1 MATLPSVSRDLASFD
16 QLSTAER
23 IRLLQDLWDEIAAD
37 PSAVPVTE
45 AQRAELDRRLESHRA
60 TPHECV
66 DWADAKDRLR
76 SR

>member
-1 MATLPSVSRDLASFD
+1 MATLSSVSRDLAAFD

-37 PSAVPVTE
+37 PDAVPVTE
-45 AQRAELDRRLESHRA
+45 AQRAELDRRLEAHRA
-60 TPHECV
+60 NPDACV
-66 DWADAKDRLR
+66 DWADAKARLR